1 MMLETVRAFALH
13 ELGETGELDDV
24 HRLHA
29 LHYLNLL
36 RHLAP
41 LTRGRGDKVIEAR
54 RRFEL
59 EHQNVNEALAWVLA
73 ENAPA
78 SRSSI
83 GVAICAVTHPLW
95 VGGGYDLEG
104 IRWMERAVTV
114 AGPADSPEMASCL
127 SSLSL
132 DLKSRD
138 LARAL
143 DLAQRGVAMWRRL
156 DDKEGLST
164 ALSRSAVLESHRG
177 NHDIARRHGE
187 EAVMLAREA
196 GADSQLANAL
206 AQLSNA
212 EAVAQNPARSL
223 ELISEAVQISEE
235 HGDDEGTLMYRS
247 IAACGL
253 REVGRLA
260 EARHEMSA
268 LIPQCLM
275 WFSPENLAYLAEDYG
290 AILAA
295 AGDHEEAVRLL
306 GAADSARDRIGA
318 VRSRVQ
324 AEEIA
329 APFASARSALPSPA
343 WERAYASGQERTVES
358 VLMDAYAAY
367 NGVE

>member
-1 MMLETVRAFALH
+1 V
-13 ELGETGELDDV
+13 
-24 HRLHA
+24 
-29 LHYLNLL
+29 
-36 RHLAP
+36 
-41 LTRGRGDKVIEAR
+41 
-54 RRFEL
+54 
-59 EHQNVNEALAWVLA
+59 
-73 ENAPA
+73 
-78 SRSSI
+78 
-83 GVAICAVTHPLW
+83 
-95 VGGGYDLEG
+95 
-104 IRWMERAVTV
+104 
-114 AGPADSPEMASCL
+114 
-127 SSLSL
+127 
-132 DLKSRD
+132 
-138 LARAL
+138 
-143 DLAQRGVAMWRRL
+143 
-156 DDKEGLST
+156 
-164 ALSRSAVLESHRG
+164 
-177 NHDIARRHGE
+177 
-187 EAVMLAREA
+187 LAREA
-196 GADSQLANAL
+196 GAYSQLANAL

-212 EAVAQNPARSL
+212 EAVAQHPARSL

-260 EARHEMSA
+260 EARHEMWA

-343 WERAYASGQERTVES
+343 WEQAYASGQERTVES

-367 NGVE
+367 TGVE